1 VIAVALLAALAAAV
15 LIPGGPPGI
24 GLVVVAALM
33 AAAAARSAR
42 RSPDLVLFGVPAVA
56 LAAVPGLVD
65 AGWVVFLDVAAAWVF
80 ATAAVAGPRIIAPLA
95 PALALSG
102 VAELLP
108 PASSRA
114 LPPLR
119 ALGIGIVVAIPFA
132 TLFLTADAAFAS
144 LADRT
149 PRPELAS
156 LPLRI
161 GVFVLVLLAAVG
173 LALLA
178 RKLWAQAAPRD
189 RRGLAPVEW
198 ALPLVVLDALFLAF
212 VAVQVTVLF
221 GGNGHV
227 LRTTGLTYAEYARQ
241 GFWQLIAAA
250 TLTLVVVK
258 GATLFA
264 RPRTG
269 REQRLLEGLLG
280 LLCALTIVIVASA
293 VHRLLLYED
302 AFGLT
307 RLRLAALAFSLW
319 LGGTFALLLLLGAAR
334 RTRNFARVT
343 LAWAGAALLAFT
355 VANPDARIAERNV
368 DRWRASGRIDLEY
381 LSALSADAV
390 PALTALPPRL
400 RWRATADI
408 AARLADDEPLGSAN
422 LSRARARA
430 ALRD

>member
-1 VIAVALLAALAAAV
+1 
-15 LIPGGPPGI
+15 
-24 GLVVVAALM
+24 
-33 AAAAARSAR
+33 
-42 RSPDLVLFGVPAVA
+42 
-56 LAAVPGLVD
+56 
-65 AGWVVFLDVAAAWVF
+65 
-80 ATAAVAGPRIIAPLA
+80 
-95 PALALSG
+95 
-102 VAELLP
+102 
-108 PASSRA
+108 
-114 LPPLR
+114 
-119 ALGIGIVVAIPFA
+119 
-132 TLFLTADAAFAS
+132 
-144 LADRT
+144 
-149 PRPELAS
+149 
-156 LPLRI
+156 
-161 GVFVLVLLAAVG
+161 
-173 LALLA
+173 
-178 RKLWAQAAPRD
+178 
-189 RRGLAPVEW
+189 
-198 ALPLVVLDALFLAF
+198 

-221 GGNGHV
+221 GRNGHV

-355 VANPDARIAERNV
+355 VANPGARIAERNV
-368 DRWRASGRIDLEY
+368 DRWRASGRIDLETCRH
-381 LSALSADAV
+381 SA
-390 PALTALPPRL
+390 PTRC
-400 RWRATADI
+400 RR
-408 AARLADDEPLGSAN
+408 
-422 LSRARARA
+422 
-430 ALRD
+430 